1 MKCNNC
7 GAEIYDGAPNC
18 PNCGAPVMAP
28 MGAYPGAGAPVSS
41 FKSPIPTEFYK
52 FISFAGAGLI
62 FLGVVIPRLLYYKM
76 SGSGEKESDSMG
88 LFSSGAGVLKL
99 WAIFL
104 LIAAAAAVVIEIV
117 PAVKDI
123 VKNLPFYQFYAPGL
137 GLLSLI
143 LIMTNKDVKAFR
155 DMISLMKGMM
165 SGLASAF
172 GGGNVSVSGG
182 WGISFW
188 LILLGVIAL
197 IGRGVLGFLSKED

>member
-62 FLGVVIPRLLYYKM
+62 FLGVIIPRLLYIKT
-76 SGSGEKESDSMG
+76 SGFGEAENEAVG
-88 LFSSGAGVLKL
+88 LFAKDGGALKV
-99 WAIFL
+99 WALFL
-104 LIAAAAAVVIEIV
+104 LIAAAAAVAIEIV

-123 VKNLPFYQFYAPGL
+123 VKGLPFHQFYAPGL
-137 GLLSLI
+137 ALIALI
-143 LIMTNKDVKAFR
+143 LVMTNSHVKEFRAAVKAAKS
-155 DMISLMKGMM
+155 MKSL
-165 SGLASAF
+165 AAAF
-172 GGGNVSVSGG
+172 GGSVNISGG

-197 IGRGVLGFLSKED
+197 ICRGVLGFLSKED